1 MARVKDRLTK
11 AGQTIVTKSH
21 HVFLLQ
27 RVLDLDLHNRSLLDG
42 HVYWGSACGCSG
54 RRHDPAAG
62 SAEVFTPSPPAYWY
76 VPTLFDAD

>member
-1 MARVKDRLTK
+1 MARMKDRLTK
-11 AGQTIVTKSH
+11 DGQTIVSKSH
-21 HVFLLQ
+21 HVFWLQ
-27 RVLDLDLHNRSLLDG
+27 RVLVLHNRSLLDG
-42 HVYWGSACGCSG
+42 HTYWDSACGCAG